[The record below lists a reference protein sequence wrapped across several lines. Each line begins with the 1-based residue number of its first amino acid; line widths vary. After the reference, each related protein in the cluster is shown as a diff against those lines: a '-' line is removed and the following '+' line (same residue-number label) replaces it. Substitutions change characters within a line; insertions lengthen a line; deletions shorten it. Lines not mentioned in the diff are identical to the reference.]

1 MAEKKKVTKRKHVK
15 NVRQTKRRH
24 ERNVAEK
31 TKLKTVL
38 KAARQAIAAK
48 AADMIERV
56 RLAVSVLDKAAE
68 RQIIHKNKASRL
80 KSRLALTSNQAK

>member
-1 MAEKKKVTKRKHVK
+1 MAEKKKATARKHVK

-31 TKLKTVL
+31 DKLKSVL

-48 AADMIERV
+48 AADMVEKI

-68 RQIIHKNKASRL
+68 RKIIHKNKASRL